1 MIDLLNKKVKH
12 KTFGTGVVS
21 AQDEK
26 YITVDFATK
35 SSKFMYPA
43 VFEKF
48 LVPED
53 ADVLSAI
60 NDEIAA
66 KKAAEEAAKA
76 AEVAKKAAE
85 EQAKLD
91 ALKAQAAAS
100 SKSGSTA
107 KAYKPIKRI
116 AGTALSYLVFQ
127 GGTYSEEFSGQF
139 IWAPK
144 CTKGGGTCHHWDRLM
159 NVREG
164 DIIFHCADGYI
175 QAISRAKGSC
185 MDSARPDKTSGDWTM
200 WEKDGRR
207 VDCEY
212 HQLKKPIKH
221 GAYKETIIKYCGVKY
236 APFDKDGNGNMGY
249 LFDLNKELAAF
260 FMNEIIKKN
269 PEVVDLDY
277 VKFLLV

>member
-1 MIDLLNKKVKH
+1 MRLCRCIIRFIGYDNRENLKLFH
-12 KTFGTGVVS
+12 QVS
-21 AQDEK
+21 K
-26 YITVDFATK
+26 CRT
-35 SSKFMYPA
+35 
-43 VFEKF
+43 
-48 LVPED
+48 
-53 ADVLSAI
+53 LSAAHLLQFDKLQI
-60 NDEIAA
+60 VLKKQRTGNDLGLVLYKTIAA
-66 KKAAEEAAKA
+66 IFAKIFNQFHGIYLTYVCIRFQVAAFPHFRDASIPISVRLVLPEPHFRIWYFR
-76 AEVAKKAAE
+76 AEHT
-85 EQAKLD
+85 Q
-91 ALKAQAAAS
+91 
-100 SKSGSTA
+100 KS
-107 KAYKPIKRI
+107 
-116 AGTALSYLVFQ
+116 L
-127 GGTYSEEFSGQF
+127 EF